1 MGLGCTAHEGLCAIG
16 SKSEERSYVAG
27 TVDGS
32 SAIEITGGAMVVACG
47 EEGGGGGGWGNS
59 RVARWPCK

>member
-1 MGLGCTAHEGLCAIG
+1 M
-16 SKSEERSYVAG
+16 AG

-47 EEGGGGGGWGNS
+47 EEGGGGGGGGWGNS